1 MKAPT
6 PHRRCSAL
14 GLANGLVICHSAA
27 HRSTLCA
34 DSPEAQASAR
44 YFAVRRAAGAAAADA
59 WVEAFYAH
67 EDPAP
72 ADAAALAARFPGWSF
87 RRDCKADLWVGLRT
101 ARGLQTRVGAQ
112 TAPLLHRKLA
122 RHP

>member
-1 MKAPT
+1 METATATEVTAPVET
-6 PHRRCSAL
+6 AQ
-14 GLANGLVICHSAA
+14 AESAA
-27 HRSTLCA
+27 GGNDFFNTI
-34 DSPEAQASAR
+34 EAA
-44 YFAVRRAAGAAAADA
+44 FNAAG
-59 WVEAFYAH
+59 V